1 MPHDVLFARQPI
13 YDRKNAIFGFEL
25 LYRGDLLTPPSDQA
39 TRATAEVLVNY
50 CTGLIEDDATLGC
63 PIFLNMDEDFITNGA
78 FLSTGPEDLILEV
91 LETVRPTPAVI
102 QGLIT
107 LKRQGYRL
115 ALDDFIFEP
124 GSEAF
129 FPLVSIIKID
139 VLGMEISTIKHQLQE
154 FNFTDKKL
162 LAEKVEDDAMF
173 KACKELGF
181 DLFQGY
187 YLERPSM
194 VEGRNFNSSKLA
206 LLNLVAKLS
215 KEDISVEEV
224 SDLIVVDPSLVL
236 QILKIINCPLY
247 PFKREITN
255 LREAVIKLG
264 IVVVKQWAIILS
276 LVAGSEQPSELFRTL
291 LVRAKTCALFAVALK
306 KDNAEDY
313 FIIGLFSGLDSVLGV
328 ELTTLLNTVCFSTHI
343 KRQLLS
349 FNQDPESIL
358 AMVIASEKGEQLNI
372 SLSSKNTLIM
382 LDEAYWE
389 GLMWADELMHF
400 VVSK

>member
-1 MPHDVLFARQPI
+1 
-13 YDRKNAIFGFEL
+13 
-25 LYRGDLLTPPSDQA
+25 
-39 TRATAEVLVNY
+39 
-50 CTGLIEDDATLGC
+50 
-63 PIFLNMDEDFITNGA
+63 
-78 FLSTGPEDLILEV
+78 
-91 LETVRPTPAVI
+91 
-102 QGLIT
+102 
-107 LKRQGYRL
+107 
-115 ALDDFIFEP
+115 
-124 GSEAF
+124 
-129 FPLVSIIKID
+129 
-139 VLGMEISTIKHQLQE
+139 
-154 FNFTDKKL
+154 
-162 LAEKVEDDAMF
+162 
-173 KACKELGF
+173 
-181 DLFQGY
+181 
-187 YLERPSM
+187 
-194 VEGRNFNSSKLA
+194 